1 MVCVVDDEAMI
12 TKSLSLI
19 LGREGF
25 DVVSFTNPLE
35 AIEHM
40 QTNPPDLLISDIM
53 MPQLSGVDLA
63 IETAKSLPD
72 CRILLFTASTEDL
85 LSRARADGYDFRL
98 LRKPVHPQDLLREIE
113 LLDGSNCEAQLRD
126 GNISWQSKKPAAR

>member
-1 MVCVVDDEAMI
+1 MVSTLARDISVVFVVDDEALI

-19 LGREGF
+19 LSREGF
-25 DVVSFTNPLE
+25 EVSSFNNPLV

-40 QTNPPDLLISDIM
+40 KVNPPDLLISDVM

-63 IETAKSLPD
+63 IQTAESVPQ

-85 LSRARADGYDFRL
+85 LRTARDQGHHFRL
-98 LRKPVHPQDLLREIE
+98 LRKPVHP
-113 LLDGSNCEAQLRD
+113 AQLLKEID
-126 GNISWQSKKPAAR
+126 QLIEDK